1 MGAIT
6 SNADERGS
14 LRLASGVIPKTFG
27 QTKLNCLELLTVS
40 ADFAQ
45 FKCGN
50 VLSLLPLKFWSE
62 LLNLALIHNENNM
75 FLCHFRRLI
84 HLSMI
89 FRRRFLKHLFENDQM
104 LERFVDFYQNKPV
117 LRTTL
122 HGYVLQMLWDIY
134 NHDQRED
141 DDDDEEQNQ
150 QEDALSDPEEMEQ
163 RDSVVINEDIES
175 ANDESETEQDL
186 NSQEQKDNDNEDDES
201 EEFGDD
207 VVLKPNFSKAPED
220 QWDIVKFFNNNKVW
234 KQFIVTVSI
243 QMEIQAPAEMQV
255 PNSNVNANDKQLDQL
270 LQNLLGP
277 NNDGA
282 DDSDSDSD
290 SDSDDE
296 D

>member
-1 MGAIT
+1 MG
-6 SNADERGS
+6 
-14 LRLASGVIPKTFG
+14 
-27 QTKLNCLELLTVS
+27 
-40 ADFAQ
+40 
-45 FKCGN
+45 
-50 VLSLLPLKFWSE
+50 
-62 LLNLALIHNENNM
+62 
-75 FLCHFRRLI
+75 
-84 HLSMI
+84 
-89 FRRRFLKHLFENDQM
+89 
-104 LERFVDFYQNKPV
+104 
-117 LRTTL
+117 
-122 HGYVLQMLWDIY
+122 
-134 NHDQRED
+134 
-141 DDDDEEQNQ
+141 
-150 QEDALSDPEEMEQ
+150 
-163 RDSVVINEDIES
+163 NEDIES
-175 ANDESETEQDL
+175 ANEHEITEQEAETK
-186 NSQEQKDNDNEDDES
+186 SDDES